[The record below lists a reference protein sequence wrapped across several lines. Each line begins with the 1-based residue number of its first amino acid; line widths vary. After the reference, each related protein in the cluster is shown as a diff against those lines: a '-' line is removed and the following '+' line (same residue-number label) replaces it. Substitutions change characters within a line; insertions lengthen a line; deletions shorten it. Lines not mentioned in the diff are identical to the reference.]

1 MLIQPCLLLAG
12 EADHTTTNIK
22 HETCDFRPQ
31 RRMTFSQEQFCM
43 YRKKI
48 KENEMNFST
57 K

>member
-12 EADHTTTNIK
+12 EVDHTTTNIK
-22 HETCDFRPQ
+22 YETCDFRPQ
-31 RRMTFSQEQFCM
+31 RRMTFSREHFCI
-43 YRKKI
+43 YRKNI